1 MTSLNNS
8 MFLSYTSYLVR
19 NGFFFIFL
27 TLSGNVIKCLLTE
40 FVPARGENIRFS

>member
-1 MTSLNNS
+1 

-19 NGFFFIFL
+19 NGFFIFL